1 MFVTKYRRSVLGDSH
16 RLNLEVI
23 FKELCLGFDAEL
35 SEFNG
40 EGDHVHLLI
49 STSLKT
55 FSFAKRVN

>member
-1 MFVTKYRRSVLGDSH
+1 M
-16 RLNLEVI
+16 I